1 MKQIDKTYFSRNL
14 AAGRFLVKVLILKI
28 KKDTDWCPIITFVVS
43 KEISFCLEL
52 FHDDLFG

>member
-14 AAGRFLVKVLILKI
+14 AVGRFLVKVLILKI